1 MSRQEIIKNE
11 NYFPRLSEC
20 SLPLFAEKMG
30 GGEFFTPG
38 KFQKENNFLLLRE
51 ATEPSL
57 KFSIERAGEKM
68 CHQIGTYLPV
78 PTYVTI
84 LQLLYL

>member
-1 MSRQEIIKNE
+1 MKTI
-11 NYFPRLSEC
+11 FPVCQNVLS
-20 SLPLFAEKMG
+20 PFFAEKM

-57 KFSIERAGEKM
+57 KFSIERAGKKM